1 MTLGVPAT
9 LWILLL
15 LLAVVLTGFVVLAGI
30 EYIGSVMAFTG
41 LFAGA
46 LASIL
51 VLVRLLDF
59 PFEGALALSPVR
71 FAETLRSLDLLFGT

>member
-1 MTLGVPAT
+1 MPAS
-9 LWILLL
+9 LWVLLV
-15 LLAVVLTGFVVLAGI
+15 LLAVILVGFVALAGI

-59 PFEGALALSPVR
+59 PFEGALALSPLR
-71 FAETLRSLDLLFGT
+71 FAETLKSLPLLFGT

>member
-1 MTLGVPAT
+1 
-9 LWILLL
+9 
-15 LLAVVLTGFVVLAGI
+15 
-30 EYIGSVMAFTG
+30 MAFTG